1 MTQTLN
7 SGARQTFRR
16 VDRDCFEA
24 TAPTQRFHRRFPIET
39 RAQVAGT
46 EQVGRPRRRLVRA
59 RPSGRVWPVIC
70 PSDRCNSNNWFHRRG
85 MHAARMPMPSY
96 RHVFEGFG
104 GMSFADLGAVEGRS
118 RAARDAAPVNGYGLA
133 LADER
138 THAYNEEAFRYFLE
152 IERKRSELSQHPFLL
167 LLIDLKK
174 DAAYGDHIDGVA
186 GKLFA
191 ALALCVRDTDFIG
204 WYRNGRV
211 AGAVLTQHGDAG
223 AHDIPEVVGQR
234 VSASLR
240 KALPAPIADRVQV
253 RVYQLPATARGDI
266 HG

>member
-1 MTQTLN
+1 MTV
-7 SGARQTFRR
+7 RFR
-16 VDRDCFEA
+16 
-24 TAPTQRFHRRFPIET
+24 RRFPIET
-39 RAQVAGT
+39 RTQVIDF
-46 EQVGRPRRRLVRA
+46 ECLSEPHLPRIEPPRQNL
-59 RPSGRVWPVIC
+59 VWPVIC
-70 PSDRCNSNNWFHRRG
+70 PSDPCNTNNCSERR
-85 MHAARMPMPSY
+85 AVQADRMPMPSY

-104 GMSFADLGAVEGRS
+104 GISLADLGAAEQRP
-118 RAARDAAPVNGYGLA
+118 RQAARDAAAQSGYGLA

-174 DAAYGDHIDGVA
+174 DGGHGDHIDGVA

-223 AHDIPEVVGQR
+223 THDIPEVVGQR

-240 KALPAPIADRVQV
+240 KALAAPVADRVQV
-253 RVYQLPATARGDI
+253 RVYQLPATARGEI

>member
-1 MTQTLN
+1 
-7 SGARQTFRR
+7 
-16 VDRDCFEA
+16 
-24 TAPTQRFHRRFPIET
+24 
-39 RAQVAGT
+39 
-46 EQVGRPRRRLVRA
+46 
-59 RPSGRVWPVIC
+59 
-70 PSDRCNSNNWFHRRG
+70 
-85 MHAARMPMPSY
+85 MPMPSY

-104 GMSFADLGAVEGRS
+104 GLSIADLGAAEERS
-118 RAARDAAPVNGYGLA
+118 RASSREAAVPNVYGLA

-152 IERKRSELSQHPFLL
+152 IERKRSELSRHPFLL

-174 DAAYGDHIDGVA
+174 DGGHGDHIDGVA
-186 GKLFA
+186 GKLFG

-204 WYRNGRV
+204 WYRSGRV

-240 KALPAPIADRVQV
+240 KALPAQVADRVQV
-253 RVYQLPATARGDI
+253 RVYQLPATAKGDL